1 MTLGRMKQSKD
12 ETAHHADRYP
22 SPSTSPPPPWGRLP
36 TLVPVPCFL
45 KTFAIGSFLV
55 LSVLLLM
62 EFDCLESRGERG
74 CSGYRVGHLLGCDQ
88 HSWGGRGQ
96 LLGQVGQLFESG
108 RQPLVFRQRQ
118 SQRRWHKD
126 CHKVYLDQHFRM
138 ILFCFLADRP
148 QSEKDGW
155 CQLEEGLG
163 EPGRHCG
170 RAAFKYKMKRT
181 LRLWRAGA
189 VPWTWGQSPIFQSEG
204 ISEQSALFQGDIS
217 RGYQL
222 CKRRGF
228 KLMYVQVWTKRLG
241 KNCNML
247 QHDSSN
253 SGGSTQ
259 VGTFQIFADYGTAIR
274 PYDTIL
280 PISLAST

>member
-138 ILFCFLADRP
+138 ILFCFLAARP
-148 QSEKDGW
+148 PRRMVGVNWRRDWESLG
-155 CQLEEGLG
+155 GIVG
-163 EPGRHCG
+163 EPPLSTRWNG
-170 RAAFKYKMKRT
+170 
-181 LRLWRAGA
+181 
-189 VPWTWGQSPIFQSEG
+189 PWGCEEQ
-204 ISEQSALFQGDIS
+204 EQSLERGGRVQFSNLKGFRSNLHFS
-217 RGYQL
+217 RGIF
-222 CKRRGF
+222 RGGIN
-228 KLMYVQVWTKRLG
+228 YAR
-241 KNCNML
+241 
-247 QHDSSN
+247 
-253 SGGSTQ
+253 GGGLS
-259 VGTFQIFADYGTAIR
+259 
-274 PYDTIL
+274 
-280 PISLAST
+280 